1 MSSTR
6 VPRSLEEL
14 EPLFDKL
21 LDANR
26 RIGSDELAHDLLR
39 RNFGIA
45 EHLQGAYR
53 FLWGSALK
61 RLYLHPTTGA
71 GGDACHRTVAFVQSR
86 ELAAEIHEDALRGLE
101 PNALNC
107 LEWLNLSE
115 GNDARQLI
123 GGVGAEDDARGIW
136 PYTRD
141 AHQVTEEFLL
151 CGSSEAIEQVR
162 IFAYDFGDED
172 FSLFLARE
180 SRIGSQGDGDGVA
193 HTCALD
199 EDGCGGKLRVYTTK
213 VSDHL

>member
-14 EPLFDKL
+14 EPLLDEL

-26 RIGSDELAHDLLR
+26 RVGSDELAHDLLR
-39 RNFGIA
+39 RSFGIA
-45 EHLQGAYR
+45 EHLQCTHR
-53 FLWGSALK
+53 LLWGGALQW
-61 RLYLHPTTGA
+61 LYLHPTARA
-71 GGDACHRTVAFVQSR
+71 GGDGRHWAVAFVECGKFAPQ
-86 ELAAEIHEDALRGLE
+86 IHEDALCCLE

-107 LEWLNLSE
+107 LERLDLSE
-115 GNDARQLI
+115 GDDARQLI

-141 AHQVTEEFLL
+141 AHQMAEELLL
-151 CGSSEAIEQVR
+151 CCGGEAVEQVR

-172 FSLFLARE
+172 FALFLARE

-199 EDGCGGKLRVYTTK
+199 EDGCGGELRVYTTK